1 MLNDFFG
8 YNILWYCALIYDY
21 SFIVLGKRLMGDGD
35 MKKQKNRGIP
45 LPTRII
51 VSGILILVQ
60 LLFLF
65 DVIYNFSV
73 SSAWTYSVS
82 MILGIITVVIIIN
95 RRGDPDHK
103 IAWIVFIL
111 LFPIFGITVFL
122 LWGGGRVM
130 PHLRKKMRLC
140 EAKTMRYLKEED
152 GVRDRLKY
160 YDMFHSRQADY
171 LSGESGYPL
180 YDGTKTEYLSPGEK
194 FFPRFL
200 EELKKAEKYIFL
212 EFFIIAEGEMW
223 NQIYSVLKEKSRNGL
238 EVKIIFDDFGS
249 IKRQT
254 KGFIGKLKADGIEV
268 SVFNPINPIM
278 NIFMNNRNHRK
289 IAVIDGKVAIT
300 GGINIGDE
308 YINSEKRFGYWLDS
322 AIIIE
327 GKAVKSFLAMFSSMW
342 EFTTGKQIKMRTHI
356 ANHYVPSEGFVI
368 PYSDGPLNYRN
379 PAERLYMQI
388 LNTAQKYVYITTPY
402 LIIDNTMKN
411 ALIMAAKSGI
421 DIRIVTPHIP
431 DKSYVHP
438 ITQYNYYELLEAG
451 IKIYEFKP
459 GFVHSK
465 LFVSD
470 DKIATVGTVNMDYR
484 SFVFHFECG
493 VWLCN
498 NESVL
503 DIRNQF
509 FDIFEVSEEITIEY
523 WKNRT
528 VKERLKQATLHIFAP
543 FM

>member
-1 MLNDFFG
+1 
-8 YNILWYCALIYDY
+8 
-21 SFIVLGKRLMGDGD
+21 
-35 MKKQKNRGIP
+35 MKAERKRGIR

-51 VSGILILVQ
+51 VSALLILIQ
-60 LLFLF
+60 LAFMFGVLY
-65 DVIYNFSV
+65 DFSV
-73 SSAWTYSVS
+73 SSAWAYSVS
-82 MILGIITVVIIIN
+82 MILGIITVIVIIN

-111 LFPIFGITVFL
+111 LFPIFGISVFL

-130 PHLRKKMRLC
+130 PHLKKKMQFC

-180 YDGTKTEYLSPGEK
+180 YDGTKTEYISPGEK
-194 FFPRFL
+194 LLPRLL
-200 EELKKAEKYIFL
+200 EELKKAEKYIFI
-212 EFFIIAEGEMW
+212 EFFILAEGEMW
-223 NQIYSVLKEKSRNGL
+223 DEIHSILKEKAEKGL
-238 EVKIIFDDFGS
+238 EIKIIFDDFGS
-249 IKRQT
+249 IKRQR
-254 KGFIGKLKADGIEV
+254 KGFINKLKAEGIEV

-289 IAVIDGKVAIT
+289 IVVIDGKVAVT

-308 YINSEKRFGYWLDS
+308 YINREERFGYWMDS
-322 AIIIE
+322 AVIIE

-342 EFTTGKQIKMRTHI
+342 EFITGKQIKMRTHI
-356 ANHYVPSEGFVI
+356 AEHSVTDDGFII
-368 PYSDGPLNYRN
+368 PYSDGPLNDRN
-379 PAERLYMQI
+379 PAERLYIQI
-388 LNTAQKYVYITTPY
+388 LNTAQKYVYIATPY

-411 ALIMAAKSGI
+411 ALCMAARSGI

-431 DKSYVHP
+431 DKKYVHP
-438 ITQYNYYELLEAG
+438 ITQYNYLELLEAG
-451 IKIYEFKP
+451 ITIYEYTP
-459 GFVHSK
+459 GFIHSK

-493 VWLCN
+493 AWICN
-498 NESVL
+498 NDSVL
-503 DIRNQF
+503 DVRNQF
-509 FDIFEVSEEITIEY
+509 NDIFAQSKRITEED
-523 WKNRT
+523 WKKRGI
-528 VKERLKQATLHIFAP
+528 KERVKQSILHIFAP